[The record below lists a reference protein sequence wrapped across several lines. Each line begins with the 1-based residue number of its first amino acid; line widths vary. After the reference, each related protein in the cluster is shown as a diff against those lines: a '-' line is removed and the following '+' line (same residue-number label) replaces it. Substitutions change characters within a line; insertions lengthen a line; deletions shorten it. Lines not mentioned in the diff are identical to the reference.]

1 MTLRLGGGNVLES
14 RFLPISVIRF
24 GYGLVAITTGN
35 NVSSSLSSISTVIC
49 VWFDAVQVAFLI
61 K

>member
-1 MTLRLGGGNVLES
+1 MVGEMTGVT
-14 RFLPISVIRF
+14 FLANIRHSF

-35 NVSSSLSSISTVIC
+35 NVSSSLSSISTVVC